1 MDKILLVEDSKSFAM
16 LIISSI
22 KTEIDCEIHWAGSYS
37 EAEELVERE
46 GNFFLGLLDLT
57 LPDSSKGEILDLALA
72 ENIPSIVFTGNFNE
86 EMRKMCWE
94 KMVIDYVLKEGPS
107 NLDYI
112 VSLIKRIRA
121 NREVNVLVVDDSAT
135 SRKFIESLL
144 LIHQYNVLEADNGQ
158 RALEILEENKEIK
171 LVITDYIMPVMD
183 GFDLVK
189 RIRAD
194 YKKDELAVIGISAQN
209 NKILSAKFIK
219 NGANDFISKPFTN
232 EEFYCRV
239 GLNVEMIEKIES
251 IKNFANKDFLTG
263 LFNRKYFFEMGG
275 VLHANFKRKN
285 LSIVIGMIDIDHFKS
300 VNDTYGH
307 DAGDAVL
314 KAVAALFQN
323 RFRESDV
330 VARFGGEEF
339 CVLAGNLSGESAK
352 SIFEEVRVMVENLE
366 VVVNDKVIKVTI
378 SSGLCAEFNTL
389 DNMIKVA
396 DEKLYEAKN
405 SGRNMVVL

>member
-16 LIISSI
+16 LIINSI
-22 KTEIDCEIHWAGSYS
+22 KTEINCEVYWAASYS
-37 EAEELVERE
+37 EAKDLVECE
-46 GNFFLGLLDLT
+46 GDFFIGLLDLT
-57 LPDSSKGEILDLALA
+57 LPDSSKGEILDLTLTA
-72 ENIPSIVFTGNFNE
+72 NIPSIVFTGNFNE

-94 KMVIDYVLKEGPS
+94 KMVIDYVLKEGPR

-112 VSLIKRIRA
+112 VSLIKRIQS
-121 NREVNVLVVDDSAT
+121 NREVSVLVVDDSAT
-135 SRKFIESLL
+135 SRQFIERLL
-144 LIHQYNVLEADNGQ
+144 LIHQYNVLDADNGQ
-158 RALEILEENKEIK
+158 RALEILQENKQIK
-171 LVITDYIMPVMD
+171 LVITDYIMPGMD

-189 RIRAD
+189 KIRAD
-194 YKKDELAVIGISAQN
+194 YSRDELAVIGISAQN
-209 NKILSAKFIK
+209 NQILSAKFIK

-239 GLNVEMIEKIES
+239 GLNVEIIEKIES

-263 LFNRKYFFEMGG
+263 LFNRRYFFEMGG

-285 LSIVIGMIDIDHFKS
+285 LSMAIGMIDVDHFKN
-300 VNDTYGH
+300 VNDTFGH

-314 KAVAALFQN
+314 KALASLLKT

-339 CVLAGNLSGESAK
+339 CIFAGNLSGQNVK

-366 VVVNDKVIKVTI
+366 IVVNENIIKITV
-378 SSGLCAEFNTL
+378 SSGLCTEFDTL

-396 DEKLYEAKN
+396 DRKLYEAKR
-405 SGRNMVVL
+405 SGRNRVVL